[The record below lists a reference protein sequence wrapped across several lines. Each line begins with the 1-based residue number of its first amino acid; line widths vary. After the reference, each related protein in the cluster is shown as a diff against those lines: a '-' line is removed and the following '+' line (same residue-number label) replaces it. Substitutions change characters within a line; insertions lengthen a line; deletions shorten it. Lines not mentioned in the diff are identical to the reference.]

1 MKTTAA
7 KKPTKTK
14 LLKLITRHHPDCEND
29 FLRFQFG
36 IEVLRPLFEPIY
48 CKGFV
53 VDYTETDALVPVF
66 HLLGFGDTESAAKEA
81 AITAAR
87 RLNLVQIP

>member
-1 MKTTAA
+1 MKTTTA
-7 KKPTKTK
+7 KKPAKTK
-14 LLKLITRHHPDCEND
+14 LLKLITRHHPECEND

-48 CKGFV
+48 RKGLV
-53 VDYTETDALVPVF
+53 VDYAETDALAPVF

-87 RLNLVQIP
+87 DLNLVQIP